1 MFSQFLSFC
10 NDFSLPTQMFNW
22 LSSKYTSK
30 TIIILIIRF
39 YYIDDLLLNILFIL
53 LIFLNRLFLFL
64 LHILICVCTTVWRER
79 CYDIN

>member
-39 YYIDDLLLNILFIL
+39 YYIDDLLLNILFYTSYIFEP
-53 LIFLNRLFLFL
+53 LIFISLTHFNLRVYHRMTRKL
-64 LHILICVCTTVWRER
+64 LW
-79 CYDIN
+79 Y